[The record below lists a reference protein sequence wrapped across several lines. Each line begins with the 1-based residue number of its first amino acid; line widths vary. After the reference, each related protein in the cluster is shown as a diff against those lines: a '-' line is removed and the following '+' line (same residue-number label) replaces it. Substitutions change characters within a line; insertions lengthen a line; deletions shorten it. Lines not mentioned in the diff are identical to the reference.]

1 MMTETEVE
9 IVFDTASTNLL
20 PNLTLE
26 SAMHDTMVALGPVPF
41 DDEDLAFAQ
50 AIQNTFTEEAI
61 QSSIR
66 L

>member
-1 MMTETEVE
+1 MALADRVEKVARGAAMMTETEVE

-41 DDEDLAFAQ
+41 DDEDLAFA
-50 AIQNTFTEEAI
+50 
-61 QSSIR
+61 
-66 L
+66 